1 MFGGTDMT
9 CKPPAGSGRFEKLV
23 ARTRRDTPKPP
34 AVVRKV
40 DSVEQFGRRF
50 VPAADVENFTE
61 SDRLIAIMAPAIAR
75 SAMMALGIAPGAPSE
90 PADGDGPLEESAA
103 GRE

>member
-1 MFGGTDMT
+1 MN

-23 ARTRRDTPKPP
+23 ARTRRDMPKPP

-40 DSVEQFGRRF
+40 DSVEQFGRRS
-50 VPAADVENFTE
+50 VPAAGVEILTE

-75 SAMMALGIAPGAPSE
+75 EAMGFRLAPGAPSE
-90 PADGDGPLEESAA
+90 PADGDEPSEMEAA
-103 GRE
+103 GQE

>member
-50 VPAADVENFTE
+50 VPAADVEILTE

-75 SAMMALGIAPGAPSE
+75 EAMALAIAPGAPSD
-90 PADGDGPLEESAA
+90 PPDGSGPSEESAA

>member
-1 MFGGTDMT
+1 M
-9 CKPPAGSGRFEKLV
+9 
-23 ARTRRDTPKPP
+23 
-34 AVVRKV
+34 VRKV

-75 SAMMALGIAPGAPSE
+75 SAMMALGTPGAPSE
-90 PADGDGPLEESAA
+90 PAWTGTPSEESAA
-103 GRE
+103 GSE

>member
-23 ARTRRDTPKPP
+23 ARTRRDTPRPP

-40 DSVEQFGRRF
+40 DSVEQFGRRS
-50 VPAADVENFTE
+50 VPAAGVEILTE

-75 SAMMALGIAPGAPSE
+75 SAMMALGIAPGAQLE
-90 PADGDGPLEESAA
+90 PADRDAVGSEC